1 MARRVATAWLLCA
14 ACAVDGLARL
24 PASTPALAPSRV
36 CPAMSA
42 GRRPAWGWASIAAA
56 VCAGAA
62 VGVPSSARVEGG
74 GGSVVQR
81 LVGARPAAAA
91 PSVASGISAK
101 RLKMAFKAKLAKVP
115 VFLVT
120 NEGGSPFLSTLSGG
134 DQSALLFLFPSDA
147 QRMLA
152 GVMKAPNAASSGA
165 KVLPS
170 NLDRAFK
177 LAQLPPTISGL
188 RDQVTGRELKM
199 VWQFMPHAGETRAA
213 QAILVT
219 KGKVQAPRVPA
230 YMIDGL
236 VYKKRGREVR
246 PVFLCKRDLD
256 AAVAQLGDALGK
268 RKVIVVDLLGFL
280 LQLQEDIEEGVDG
293 IEAELKSLEL
303 VPPSESLAFREQI
316 KKAKAPIKARIIP
329 PDHSGGR

>member
-1 MARRVATAWLLCA
+1 
-14 ACAVDGLARL
+14 
-24 PASTPALAPSRV
+24 
-36 CPAMSA
+36 
-42 GRRPAWGWASIAAA
+42 
-56 VCAGAA
+56 
-62 VGVPSSARVEGG
+62 
-74 GGSVVQR
+74 
-81 LVGARPAAAA
+81 
-91 PSVASGISAK
+91 
-101 RLKMAFKAKLAKVP
+101 MAFKAKLAKVP